1 MGRQESDSVSPS
13 SSSPDLHPVDGDLKA
28 KTAHVHEKDVLNS
41 FPPEEWVQ
49 RLVEE
54 YVGQHDGEA
63 LPPGSDPDRT
73 ARAILT
79 LNEEE
84 SLKTLRSISESQQGD
99 YSFDQVLMRRIREL
113 IEGHEACGMEQ
124 GEWAYTTCKTAGMVH
139 NWSPYAEVRAVTL
152 PYDDP
157 DEPCESFRAY
167 ILGYFWVCVCTAVN
181 TCEFLSS
188 TGASLLRLILTLH
201 FLSSL

>member
-1 MGRQESDSVSPS
+1 MGRQESDSLSP
-13 SSSPDLHPVDGDLKA
+13 SSSPDLLPVDDDLK
-28 KTAHVHEKDVLNS
+28 KTAHISEKDINA

-63 LPPGSDPDRT
+63 LPPGSDPDRA

-84 SLKTLRSISESQQGD
+84 SIATLRAISKSQQGD
-99 YSFDQVLMRRIREL
+99 YSFDQVLMKRICEL

-124 GEWAYTTCKTAGMVH
+124 GEWAYVTCKTAGMIQ

-167 ILGYFWVCVCTAVN
+167 VLGYFWVCVCTAVN
-181 TCEFLSS
+181 TCEFLPF
-188 TGASLLRLILTLH
+188 LL
-201 FLSSL
+201 